1 MQTHVHLSRRRTFP
15 PSEEDLIYAEE
26 VWPQVGRR
34 GNSVERVDEIVIH
47 LRFQRTLP
55 SLLSSRI
62 IPRSASSL
70 RMRSEEAKSRRLR
83 AAWRSA
89 TSFSISAS
97 LKPSPSLP

>member
-26 VWPQVGRR
+26 VWPEIGRR
-34 GNSVERVDEIVIH
+34 GNSVERVDVIVIH

-70 RMRSEEAKSRRLR
+70 RMRSEVAKSRRLR
-83 AAWRSA
+83 AASRSA
-89 TSFSISAS
+89 TSLSISAS
-97 LKPSPSLP
+97 PSALASLP

>member
-1 MQTHVHLSRRRTFP
+1 MNLVSCSRTCTAFF
-15 PSEEDLIYAEE
+15 EGDLIYAEE
-26 VWPQVGRR
+26 VWPEVGRG
-34 GNSVERVDEIVIH
+34 GNSSERVDVGDFH

-62 IPRSASSL
+62 IPCSASSL

-89 TSFSISAS
+89 TSFSTSAS
-97 LKPSPSLP
+97 LRALSLP